1 MGKSESKHKIENKVT
16 ISSRIQRDFICPLC
30 NKKFTGNMTY
40 QQLNQ
45 HLYRCGNINSKDG
58 ESMNC
63 KLRKDFS
70 FNNLEIKNL
79 SETNRDKNRFNFRIG
94 IKEQKIEN
102 LKSSKGKNK
111 YSSSRIIKSNYI
123 LNDNE
128 NPVNINENNN
138 SNNANKN
145 LMEEYFIKNPQPL
158 EGTFEERYNNLK
170 EYFELKIK
178 QMNQSITINAEN
190 LKKLLFKIKDCN
202 LYLKSTFVIDE
213 ENNKFSL
220 NDMVIKYFE
229 LMIEKKK
236 IDIINGKS
244 IAISLKSKLD
254 FELLGYI
261 LAILIIYDDCK
272 IKYKL
277 PQLLCK
283 LLIKEKL
290 TLNDMQ
296 YENKELYDTL
306 IKIKNENDLSELD
319 DIYFICEGNDLI
331 IDGNKIKVDENNIEE
346 YIDKMINY
354 EILKYKK
361 EINLMQDSVFQFVP
375 KNYIINFTGEELY
388 RIMNKFV

>member
-102 LKSSKGKNK
+102 LKLSNGKNK
-111 YSSSRIIKSNYI
+111 YPNSRIINSNYI
-123 LNDNE
+123 LDE
-128 NPVNINENNN
+128 NPVNLNENNN
-138 SNNANKN
+138 DNNANKN

-170 EYFELKIK
+170 EYFELKKK
-178 QMNQSITINAEN
+178 QMNQSVTINAEN

-202 LYLKSTFVIDE
+202 LYLKSTFLIDE
-213 ENNKFSL
+213 EKNKFSL

-236 IDIINGKS
+236 IGIINGKS

-290 TLNDMQ
+290 SLNDMQ
-296 YENKELYDTL
+296 YENKDLYDNL

-319 DIYFICEGNDLI
+319 DIYFICEGYDLI
-331 IDGNKIKVDENNIEE
+331 IDGSKIKVDENNIEE

-361 EINLMQDSVFQFVP
+361 EITLMQDSVFQFVP

>member
-1 MGKSESKHKIENKVT
+1 MGKSESKQKIKKKITV
-16 ISSRIQRDFICPLC
+16 SSRIQTDFICPLC
-30 NKKFTGNMTY
+30 NKKFTGNMTF

-45 HLYRCGNINSKDG
+45 HLYRCGNINFKG
-58 ESMNC
+58 GTSMNC

-70 FNNLEIKNL
+70 FNKIDIKNL
-79 SETNRDKNRFNFRIG
+79 SETNRDKNSFNFGLG

-102 LKSSKGKNK
+102 LKLSHGKNK
-111 YSSSRIIKSNYI
+111 YESSKIINSNYI
-123 LNDNE
+123 LNENE
-128 NPVNINENNN
+128 NPVNPNENNIDN
-138 SNNANKN
+138 KINKN
-145 LMEEYFIKNPQPL
+145 LLEEYFIQNRQPL
-158 EGTFEERYNNLK
+158 KGTFEERYNNLK
-170 EYFELKIK
+170 EYFELKKK
-178 QMNQSITINAEN
+178 QMNQSLTFNADN

-202 LYLKSTFVIDE
+202 LFIKSTFIIDE
-213 ENNKFSL
+213 ENSKYSL
-220 NDMVIKYFE
+220 NDMAIKYFE

-236 IDIINGKS
+236 IEIINGKS
-244 IAISLKSKLD
+244 ISISLKSKLD

-290 TLNDMQ
+290 SLNDIQ
-296 YENKELYDTL
+296 YENKELYDHL

-319 DIYFICEGNDLI
+319 DIYFIYEGNDLI

-361 EINLMQDSVFQFVP
+361 EITLMQDSVFQFVP

>member
-1 MGKSESKHKIENKVT
+1 MGKSESKPKNEKKIT
-16 ISSRIQRDFICPLC
+16 ISSRIQKDFICPLC

-40 QQLNQ
+40 IQLNQ
-45 HLYRCGNINSKDG
+45 HLYRCGNINSKG
-58 ESMNC
+58 GKSMNY
-63 KLRKDFS
+63 KLRKDLS
-70 FNNLEIKNL
+70 FNNIEIKKL
-79 SETNRDKNRFNFRIG
+79 SETNRDKKRYNFNLG

-102 LKSSKGKNK
+102 LKLANRKNK
-111 YSSSRIIKSNYI
+111 YPSSRIINSNYI
-123 LNDNE
+123 LNENE
-128 NPVNINENNN
+128 NPLNPNENNN
-138 SNNANKN
+138 YNIANKYI
-145 LMEEYFIKNPQPL
+145 MEEYFIQNRQPL
-158 EGTFEERYNNLK
+158 EGTFEERYNKLK
-170 EYFELKIK
+170 EYFELKKK
-178 QMNQSITINAEN
+178 QVNQTITINAEN
-190 LKKLLFKIKDCN
+190 INNLLFKIKDCN
-202 LYLKSTFVIDE
+202 LFLKSTFLIDDE
-213 ENNKFSL
+213 NKFSL

-244 IAISLKSKLD
+244 ISISLKSKLD

-283 LLIKEKL
+283 LLLKEKL
-290 TLNDMQ
+290 SLNDIQ
-296 YENKELYDTL
+296 YENKELYDNL

-331 IDGNKIKVDENNIEE
+331 INGNQIKVDENNIEE
-346 YIDKMINY
+346 YIEKMINY

-361 EINLMQDSVFQFVP
+361 EITLMQDSVFQFVP

>member
-102 LKSSKGKNK
+102 LKLSNGKNK
-111 YSSSRIIKSNYI
+111 YPNSRIINSNYI
-123 LNDNE
+123 LDE
-128 NPVNINENNN
+128 NPVNLNENNN
-138 SNNANKN
+138 DNNANKN
-145 LMEEYFIKNPQPL
+145 LMEEYFIQNPQPL
-158 EGTFEERYNNLK
+158 EGSFEERYNNLK
-170 EYFELKIK
+170 EYFELKKK
-178 QMNQSITINAEN
+178 QMNQSVTINAEN

-213 ENNKFSL
+213 ENNKYSL

-236 IDIINGKS
+236 IGIINGKS

-290 TLNDMQ
+290 SLNDMQ
-296 YENKELYDTL
+296 YENKDLYDNL

-319 DIYFICEGNDLI
+319 DIYFICEGYDLI
-331 IDGNKIKVDENNIEE
+331 IDGSKIKVDENNIEE

-361 EINLMQDSVFQFVP
+361 EITLMQDSVFQFVP

>member
-102 LKSSKGKNK
+102 LKLFNGKNK
-111 YSSSRIIKSNYI
+111 YPNSRIINSNYI
-123 LNDNE
+123 LDE
-128 NPVNINENNN
+128 NPVNLNENNN
-138 SNNANKN
+138 DNNANKN

-213 ENNKFSL
+213 ENNKYSL

-296 YENKELYDTL
+296 YENKELYDNL

>member
-102 LKSSKGKNK
+102 LKLSNGKNK
-111 YSSSRIIKSNYI
+111 YANSRIINSNYI
-123 LNDNE
+123 LDE
-128 NPVNINENNN
+128 NPVNLNENNN
-138 SNNANKN
+138 DNNANKN

-170 EYFELKIK
+170 EYFELKKK
-178 QMNQSITINAEN
+178 QMNQSVTINAEN

-202 LYLKSTFVIDE
+202 LYLKSTFLIDE
-213 ENNKFSL
+213 EKNKFSL

-236 IDIINGKS
+236 IGIINGKS

-290 TLNDMQ
+290 SLNDMQ
-296 YENKELYDTL
+296 YENKDLYDNL

-319 DIYFICEGNDLI
+319 DIYFICEGYDLI
-331 IDGNKIKVDENNIEE
+331 IDGSKIKVDENNIEE

-361 EINLMQDSVFQFVP
+361 EITLMQDSVFQFVP

>member
-79 SETNRDKNRFNFRIG
+79 SETNRDKNKFNFRIG

-102 LKSSKGKNK
+102 LKLSNGKNK
-111 YSSSRIIKSNYI
+111 YANSRIINSNYI
-123 LNDNE
+123 LDE
-128 NPVNINENNN
+128 NPVNLNENNN
-138 SNNANKN
+138 DNNANKN

-170 EYFELKIK
+170 EYFELKKK
-178 QMNQSITINAEN
+178 QMNQSVTINAEN

-202 LYLKSTFVIDE
+202 LYLKSTFLIDE
-213 ENNKFSL
+213 EKNKFSL

-236 IDIINGKS
+236 IGIINGKS

-290 TLNDMQ
+290 SLNDMQ
-296 YENKELYDTL
+296 YENKDLYDNL

-319 DIYFICEGNDLI
+319 DIYFICEGYDLI
-331 IDGNKIKVDENNIEE
+331 IDGSKIKVDENNIEE

-361 EINLMQDSVFQFVP
+361 EITLMQDSVFQFVP

>member
-1 MGKSESKHKIENKVT
+1 MGKSESKPKNEKKIT
-16 ISSRIQRDFICPLC
+16 ISSRIQKDFICPLC

-40 QQLNQ
+40 IQLNQ
-45 HLYRCGNINSKDG
+45 HLYRCGNINSKG
-58 ESMNC
+58 GKSMNY
-63 KLRKDFS
+63 KLRKDLS
-70 FNNLEIKNL
+70 FNNIEIKKL
-79 SETNRDKNRFNFRIG
+79 SETNRDKKRYNFNLG

-102 LKSSKGKNK
+102 LKLANRKNK
-111 YSSSRIIKSNYI
+111 YPSSRIINSNYI
-123 LNDNE
+123 LNENE
-128 NPVNINENNN
+128 NPLNPNENNN
-138 SNNANKN
+138 YNIANKYI
-145 LMEEYFIKNPQPL
+145 MEEYFIQNRQPL
-158 EGTFEERYNNLK
+158 EGTFEERYNKLK
-170 EYFELKIK
+170 EYFELKKK
-178 QMNQSITINAEN
+178 QVNQTITINAEN
-190 LKKLLFKIKDCN
+190 INNLLFKIKDCN
-202 LYLKSTFVIDE
+202 LFLKSTFLIDDE
-213 ENNKFSL
+213 NKFSL

-244 IAISLKSKLD
+244 ISISLKSKLD

-283 LLIKEKL
+283 LLLKEKL
-290 TLNDMQ
+290 SLNDIQ
-296 YENKELYDTL
+296 YENKELYDNL

-361 EINLMQDSVFQFVP
+361 EIALMQDSVFQFVP

>member
-1 MGKSESKHKIENKVT
+1 MGKSESKNKMEKKIT

-45 HLYRCGNINSKDG
+45 HLYRCGNINSKG
-58 ESMNC
+58 GTSMNY
-63 KLRKDFS
+63 KLRKDLS
-70 FNNLEIKNL
+70 FNNIEIKNL
-79 SETNRDKNRFNFRIG
+79 SETNRDKNRVNFSIG

-102 LKSSKGKNK
+102 LKLSIGKNK
-111 YSSSRIIKSNYI
+111 YPSSRIINSNYI
-123 LNDNE
+123 LDE
-128 NPVNINENNN
+128 NPVNLNENKNDNN
-138 SNNANKN
+138 SNKN
-145 LMEEYFIKNPQPL
+145 IMEEFFIKNPQPL
-158 EGTFEERYNNLK
+158 EATFEERYNNLK
-170 EYFELKIK
+170 EYFELKKK
-178 QMNQSITINAEN
+178 QMNQSVTINAEN

-202 LYLKSTFVIDE
+202 LFIKSTFIINE
-213 ENNKFSL
+213 ETNKFSL

-229 LMIEKKK
+229 LMIEKRK

-277 PQLLCK
+277 PQLYCK

-290 TLNDMQ
+290 SLNDMQ
-296 YENKELYDTL
+296 YENKELYDNL

-361 EINLMQDSVFQFVP
+361 EIALMQDSVFQFVP

>member
-102 LKSSKGKNK
+102 LKLSNGKNK
-111 YSSSRIIKSNYI
+111 YPNSRIINSNYI
-123 LNDNE
+123 LDE
-128 NPVNINENNN
+128 NPVNLNENNN
-138 SNNANKN
+138 DNNANKN

-170 EYFELKIK
+170 EYFELKKK
-178 QMNQSITINAEN
+178 QMNQSVTINAEN

-213 ENNKFSL
+213 ENNKYSL

-290 TLNDMQ
+290 SLNDMQ
-296 YENKELYDTL
+296 YENKDLYDNL

-319 DIYFICEGNDLI
+319 DIYFICEGYDLI
-331 IDGNKIKVDENNIEE
+331 IDGSKIKVDENNIEE

-361 EINLMQDSVFQFVP
+361 EITLMQDSVFQFVP